1 MGTLFFVGVLIAGL
15 VIGFK
20 RLRKKEQTAFL
31 DSDADDSALLEKYKV
46 SVGIETV
53 VPQATAI
60 SKVTAISKAVPPE
73 TPFRLKEIVL
83 SEGHRNLLQTIE
95 DVLEGR
101 FRVFVHLPLKDFV
114 DGGSALE
121 GREVS
126 YLVCDPHYF
135 NVLAGIDIVKKDAK
149 EADFLR
155 EVFSDINK
163 PFVLFPKKQIYTEEE
178 VRAKLQFFVGVEQKC
193 PKCTGSMEKRKLNSA
208 TEEWV
213 WVCDNYPRCKGHL
226 KIT

>member
-1 MGTLFFVGVLIAGL
+1 M
-15 VIGFK
+15 
-20 RLRKKEQTAFL
+20 AFL
-31 DSDADDSALLEKYKV
+31 DSDVDDGVLLEKYKV

-60 SKVTAISKAVPPE
+60 SRALPSE

-114 DGGSALE
+114 DGGSVLE
-121 GREVS
+121 GKEVS

-135 NVLAGIDIVKKDAK
+135 NVLAGIDILNKDAT
-149 EADFLR
+149 ETHFLR
-155 EVFSDINK
+155 ELFSEINK
-163 PFVLFPKKQIYTEEE
+163 PLVLFPKKQIYTDEE
-178 VRAKLQFFVGVEQKC
+178 VRAKLQFFAGAEQKC
-193 PKCTGSMEKRKLNSA
+193 PNCTSSMEKRKLNSA
-208 TEEWV
+208 AEQWV